1 MQSRALFGEESP
13 GSRHVRAAQMMAP
26 VTIIYCTISVS
37 FYQAGTAAYGNR
49 SRNLPAW
56 HGGSRNVLECSPA
69 PPGTQPGSGGSPGGS
84 GAGRGSAGPGTCPGH
99 PNVSLGIPACPAA
112 RMGSAKA
119 RELPSPWQRSPT
131 RGDSSTEP
139 WLTCHHSMS
148 SFRVSPSR
156 SNPTSPGSSGHREA
170 SATQG
175 GFSMDTRGVS
185 CRVMEGHE
193 QSSEGLGQ

>member
-1 MQSRALFGEESP
+1 
-13 GSRHVRAAQMMAP
+13 MAP

-84 GAGRGSAGPGTCPGH
+84 RAGRGSASPGTCPGH
-99 PNVSLGIPACPAA
+99 PKVSLGIPACPAA

-139 WLTCHHSMS
+139 WLTCHHSVS
-148 SFRVSPSR
+148 SFHVIIPCFTF
-156 SNPTSPGSSGHREA
+156 PLQPHEPWQLG
-170 SATQG
+170 TQG
-175 GFSMDTRGVS
+175 SLSHTGRLLH
-185 CRVMEGHE
+185 GHKRCFLSGYGGAGAI
-193 QSSEGLGQ
+193 QWGLGQ